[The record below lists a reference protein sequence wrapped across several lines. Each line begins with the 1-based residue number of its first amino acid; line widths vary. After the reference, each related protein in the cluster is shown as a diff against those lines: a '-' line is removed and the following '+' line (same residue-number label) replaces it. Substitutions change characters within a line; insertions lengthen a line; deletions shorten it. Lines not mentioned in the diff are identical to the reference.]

1 MFLSVYGH
9 VNLDLILNLPRFPEP
24 NTSIEIIDSKRY
36 FGGTGGNIARI
47 AAALGTPLY
56 LASFVGEDF
65 PEDYMSALKNEG
77 VDVRFL
83 KRVKGYHTPTCWIMS
98 DREHNQIAVMDQG
111 PMRDMERFEPEIEPI
126 RDSEIIHITT
136 GRPGFYLK
144 VAKIARKLGKRI
156 AFDPAQELHYV
167 YTSETFNAMMEYAD
181 IFFCNEA
188 EAKKALE
195 FSEKKE
201 LSDLLEEVEV
211 IVQTFGKKGSRIL
224 TREGEHFIPGAKVE
238 KPVDTT
244 GAGDAYRG
252 GFYAALYRNYPL
264 EVCGAAGTITASEVI
279 KVAGGQTS
287 IPSWE
292 FVEKGLRA
300 RGYIPE

>member
-1 MFLSVYGH
+1 M
-9 VNLDLILNLPRFPEP
+9 NLDLILNLPRFPEP

-47 AAALGTPLY
+47 SAALGTPLY

-111 PMRDMERFEPEIEPI
+111 QMRDMERFEPEIEPI

-156 AFDPAQELHYV
+156 AFYPAQELHYV
-167 YTSETFNAMMEYAD
+167 YTAETLNAMMEYANM
-181 IFFCNEA
+181 FFCNEA

-195 FSEKKE
+195 FSKKR
-201 LSDLLEEVEV
+201 S
-211 IVQTFGKKGSRIL
+211 FL
-224 TREGEHFIPGAKVE
+224 TCLR
-238 KPVDTT
+238 
-244 GAGDAYRG
+244 RLRS
-252 GFYAALYRNYPL
+252 LYRPL
-264 EVCGAAGTITASEVI
+264 GIWDLERTTPFTGKAPGREEI
-279 KVAGGQTS
+279 KGRGQ
-287 IPSWE
+287 
-292 FVEKGLRA
+292 R
-300 RGYIPE
+300 